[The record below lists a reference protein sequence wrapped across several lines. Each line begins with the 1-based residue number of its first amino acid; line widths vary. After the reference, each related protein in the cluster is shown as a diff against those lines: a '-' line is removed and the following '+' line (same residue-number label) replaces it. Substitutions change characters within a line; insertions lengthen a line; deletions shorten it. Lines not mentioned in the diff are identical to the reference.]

1 MLVFFFSFFGWN
13 ASHNELQRELLKH
26 GSFMTCS
33 QNKPRNAFI
42 SLDLQVRCLQGYWDM
57 HISTASTSLKYLN
70 SSVIPGNCSTRQTLP
85 VKHVLDNLAGCCL
98 WSEKTFRQC
107 HSGHRGRSVGCSR
120 RKSLCA
126 RPLCPLPPS
135 TSFLKLIL
143 QADLSPSQSALQ
155 WFFPHISR
163 LG

>member
-1 MLVFFFSFFGWN
+1 
-13 ASHNELQRELLKH
+13 
-26 GSFMTCS
+26 MTCS
-33 QNKPRNAFI
+33 QNKPRNALI
-42 SLDLQVRCLQGYWDM
+42 SLNLQVRCLQGYCDM

-70 SSVIPGNCSTRQTLP
+70 SAVFPGNCSTRQTLP

-98 WSEKTFRQC
+98 WSEETFRQC

-143 QADLSPSQSALQ
+143 QAGCEQTDLSPSQSAAILPPT
-155 WFFPHISR
+155 F
-163 LG
+163 LGWASLTDTGVSERHKGTF

>member
-1 MLVFFFSFFGWN
+1 
-13 ASHNELQRELLKH
+13 
-26 GSFMTCS
+26 MTCS

-155 WFFPHISR
+155 
-163 LG
+163 